1 MSHQPLYTK
10 YRPQQFNQVV
20 EQDSTKQILS
30 EELRTNNLKRVLLF
44 TGGAGTG
51 KTTTA
56 RIYAKT
62 IESVNSNIIEVNC
75 ADKTGVDDI
84 RGLILDSVKSRPMQG
99 SYKVFILD
107 ECHMLTV
114 QAQNALLKILEEPP
128 TYCMFILCTTDP
140 QKVLGTILSRAF
152 RYDFQLI
159 SHQGIVNQL
168 LFILNS
174 EKMDENG
181 CGVQSWN
188 LDAINFI
195 AQTASGHMRNA
206 VALLDKVISYSKDIT
221 VDAVVK
227 VLGVTGYDKLFET
240 LNAILSGNQSRL
252 ITVLDEVDK
261 SGIDLKLYV
270 KNFLSFV
277 LDINKYIILKSEG
290 NNSAIQMLSIPSS
303 YEESLKA
310 YTIQHK
316 DKIKSLLNTLL
327 ELNSSLKWETNVKP
341 VLESNLLLE
350 IL

>member
-1 MSHQPLYTK
+1 
-10 YRPQQFNQVV
+10 
-20 EQDSTKQILS
+20 
-30 EELRTNNLKRVLLF
+30 
-44 TGGAGTG
+44 
-51 KTTTA
+51 
-56 RIYAKT
+56 
-62 IESVNSNIIEVNC
+62 
-75 ADKTGVDDI
+75 
-84 RGLILDSVKSRPMQG
+84 
-99 SYKVFILD
+99 
-107 ECHMLTV
+107 
-114 QAQNALLKILEEPP
+114 
-128 TYCMFILCTTDP
+128 
-140 QKVLGTILSRAF
+140 
-152 RYDFQLI
+152 
-159 SHQGIVNQL
+159 
-168 LFILNS
+168 
-174 EKMDENG
+174 
-181 CGVQSWN
+181 
-188 LDAINFI
+188 
-195 AQTASGHMRNA
+195 MRNA